1 MSENA
6 GGRKHDGNE
15 EQRRSIP
22 ILPTIFTL
30 LNLFLGWLAI
40 VRAFDGRPAQGAL
53 FVILAAVLD
62 KLDGYVARAMDS
74 SSEFGRE
81 LDSLAD
87 IVSFG
92 VAPAMVAI
100 SWGLWPLQR
109 VGAAA
114 AFVFTACVALRLAR
128 FNILP
133 PAADKRWFVGLP
145 SPMAAAVPMT
155 IVLSHAFRAGWQ
167 ERVDSPA
174 LAWVFAG
181 VMVATGA
188 LMVSNIRYF
197 AFKETRVSKR
207 RRHVLVLAFVAILA
221 AILAVPEYTLP
232 MLAIGFALHGP
243 VLRVA
248 RLLGLRVGP
257 GPGPEAGA

>member
-1 MSENA
+1 MTETSHA
-6 GGRKHDGNE
+6 PDDH
-15 EQRRSIP
+15 RRSIP

-62 KLDGYVARAMDS
+62 KLDGYVARAMDT

-87 IVSFG
+87 VVSFG
-92 VAPAMVAI
+92 VAPAMIAI
-100 SWGLWPLQR
+100 SWGLAPLHR

-114 AFVFTACVALRLAR
+114 AFVFTACGALRLAR

-133 PAADKRWFVGLP
+133 PATDKRWFVGLP
-145 SPMAAAVPMT
+145 IPMAAAVPMT
-155 IVLSHAFRAGWQ
+155 LIVAQAFAIGDWR
-167 ERVDSPA
+167 EKLDDVS
-174 LAWVFAG
+174 LAWGFALL
-181 VMVATGA
+181 MVACA
-188 LMVSNIRYF
+188 VLMVSNIRYF
-197 AFKETRVSKR
+197 AFKESRVSR
-207 RRHVLVLAFVAILA
+207 RWRHVLVLGFVAVLA
-221 AILAVPEYTLP
+221 AILAVPEITLP
-232 MLAIGFALHGP
+232 VLAIGFALHGP

-248 RLLGLRVGP
+248 GMLGWRP
-257 GPGPEAGA
+257 AGAVPHGRPDQSK

>member
-1 MSENA
+1 MTETSSASE
-6 GGRKHDGNE
+6 DL
-15 EQRRSIP
+15 RRSYP
-22 ILPTIFTL
+22 VLPTIFTL

-62 KLDGYVARAMDS
+62 KLDGYVARAMDT

-87 IVSFG
+87 VVSFG

-100 SWGLWPLQR
+100 SWGLSPLHR

-114 AFVFTACVALRLAR
+114 AFVFTACGALRLAR

-133 PAADKRWFVGLP
+133 PATDKRWFVGLP
-145 SPMAAAVPMT
+145 IPMAAAVPMT
-155 IVLSHAFRAGWQ
+155 LVVAQAFSTGDWRARLDHVG
-167 ERVDSPA
+167 
-174 LAWVFAG
+174 LAWGFA
-181 VMVATGA
+181 VLMVACAA

-197 AFKETRVSKR
+197 AFKESRVGKR
-207 RRHVLVLAFVAILA
+207 WRHVLVLGFVAILG
-221 AILAVPEYTLP
+221 AILAVPEITLP
-232 MLAIGFALHGP
+232 VLAIAFALHGP

-248 RLLGLRVGP
+248 GLLGWRPAGVPQP
-257 GPGPEAGA
+257 GAPR